1 MTLVGRNGKA
11 VRVRN
16 SMSVKRLQS
25 VQAADFK
32 TKEISRKKSE
42 APPYSNTGV
51 LEEKIGVDLGVRPDY
66 LKLSF
71 QFADFVQDIDILWD
85 KLNRRLRKRTLKGRS
100 FDGWTWS
107 FREKG
112 QNGFKYGRYLEVNRQ
127 VRGAIFWGGA
137 SQRGWVML
145 ELRGA
150 LCALLRRQD
159 WISLWRLGCRFEGRL
174 GQIDIAVDDLTGD
187 VFNVSK
193 IDRDFR
199 KNRARFKPPY
209 RTQGKVPAREMIVSD
224 TGATLYIGSRD
235 SAVKFR
241 IYEKGKQLAETVKGK
256 KNPNWVRWEMVLRRT
271 KLDLRMDL
279 IHPDEWVK
287 ALMGECRYFQEKF
300 GSRGVR
306 SSIPQKNPIR
316 EPVEAAAIFMHNVH
330 KNYGPGLGSLR
341 GLMGDTPLLDVL
353 VRGDYHPLFSYLT
366 SYDIPALKEDIEILR
381 DGGPASGSGAL
392 VSTESDV
399 LEW

>member
-1 MTLVGRNGKA
+1 
-11 VRVRN
+11 
-16 SMSVKRLQS
+16 MSVKTIQPLE
-25 VQAADFK
+25 VADFK
-32 TKEISRKKSE
+32 AKEISRKKSE

-51 LEEKIGVDLGVRPDY
+51 LEVNLGVDLGVRPDY

-71 QFADFVQDIDILWD
+71 QFADFVQDIDTLWD
-85 KLNRRLRKRTLKGRS
+85 KLNRRLIRRTMKGKS

-107 FREKG
+107 AREKG

-150 LCALLRRQD
+150 LCALLRHQD
-159 WISLWRLGCRFEGRL
+159 WVSLWRLGRRFDGRL

-187 VFNVSK
+187 VFNVKK
-193 IDRDFR
+193 IDRAFR
-199 KNRARFKPPY
+199 KNRARFKPSY
-209 RTQGKVPAREMIVSD
+209 RTQGKVPAREMITSD
-224 TGATLYIGSRD
+224 TGSTLYIGSRN
-235 SAVKFR
+235 SGVRFR
-241 IYEKGKQLAETVKGK
+241 IYEKGKQLGQTIKGIQ
-256 KNPNWVRWEMVLRRT
+256 NPNWARWEMILRRT

-300 GSRGVR
+300 GLRGVR

-341 GLMGDTPLLDVL
+341 GLMGDTHLLDVL
-353 VRGDYHPLFSYLT
+353 VRGDDHPLFSYLT
-366 SYDIPALKEDIEILR
+366 SYDIPGLKENIKILR
-381 DGGPASGSGAL
+381 DGAPAGGSGAL